1 MRAILCSLICFIT
14 FGGCAH
20 AGSSIEEKEKIYVP
34 VEVSL
39 CFINQKVA
47 SHYLVNGIP
56 DGFDEKQYKNAV
68 MEVCY
73 PNPSCKAKAEEIFN
87 SFGLRAHKIDDMFSV
102 MLCDIN
108 MSGKIM
114 EDFSCNNTRVEV
126 KSWNQDDKVPCDFEN
141 DWIRIKTEYC
151 DD

>member
-1 MRAILCSLICFIT
+1 MRAIWFSLICFIT

-68 MEVCY
+68 IEVCY

-108 MSGKIM
+108 MSEKKM

-126 KSWNQDDKVPCDFEN
+126 KSWKQDNVPCDFEN
-141 DWIRIKTEYC
+141 DWIRIKKEDC